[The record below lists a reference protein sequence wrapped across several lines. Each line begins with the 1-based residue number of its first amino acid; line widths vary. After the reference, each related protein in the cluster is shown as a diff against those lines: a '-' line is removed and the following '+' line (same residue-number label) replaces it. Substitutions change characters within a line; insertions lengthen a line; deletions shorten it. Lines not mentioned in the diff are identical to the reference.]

1 MISISFLIVVILIN
15 LTLIYNKTVNNL
27 LSIVLLMFASC
38 IFFFIHLRSEFLM
51 FAYLIVYTGAI
62 MVMFLFVVMTIDV
75 KSENMKTTFSSD
87 LGLSF
92 VLTNVLTS
100 ILYYSFLYGGG
111 TILSNLQDQE
121 KDLRILKGKLEGTNS
136 EKAFSNVFSDFTSK
150 EMWERLVF
158 FDNSGVFGEYM
169 FYKHNIIFI
178 FSAFLLLFAMVVSI
192 VICMVFSDKKNVNKD
207 N

>member
-1 MISISFLIVVILIN
+1 
-15 LTLIYNKTVNNL
+15 
-27 LSIVLLMFASC
+27 
-38 IFFFIHLRSEFLM
+38 
-51 FAYLIVYTGAI
+51 
-62 MVMFLFVVMTIDV
+62 
-75 KSENMKTTFSSD
+75 
-87 LGLSF
+87 
-92 VLTNVLTS
+92 
-100 ILYYSFLYGGG
+100 
-111 TILSNLQDQE
+111 
-121 KDLRILKGKLEGTNS
+121 
-136 EKAFSNVFSDFTSK
+136 VFSDFTSK

>member
-62 MVMFLFVVMTIDV
+62 MVMCLFVVMTIDV

-150 EMWERLVF
+150 EM
-158 FDNSGVFGEYM
+158 
-169 FYKHNIIFI
+169 
-178 FSAFLLLFAMVVSI
+178 
-192 VICMVFSDKKNVNKD
+192 
-207 N
+207 